1 MERDQRLGD
10 TPQFSETQLHQQEQ
24 AARKAVMRVNAQ
36 RVLRESGLAQMLLDI
51 NRSLLKGRGRFEE
64 YGSTVLFRWGTQST
78 LRHIWVEVQGNTMRF
93 RLRPHRRCQGER
105 PSCDGE
111 YHTFTS
117 VMWSDRAFL
126 WREVKKYY
134 DRPVAESSA
143 D

>member
-64 YGSTVLFRWGTQST
+64 YGSTVLFRWGTQQYCSI
-78 LRHIWVEVQGNTMRF
+78 RKKG
-93 RLRPHRRCQGER
+93 GER
-105 PSCDGE
+105 RQRGCPDGILMPL
-111 YHTFTS
+111 S
-117 VMWSDRAFL
+117 V
-126 WREVKKYY
+126 V
-134 DRPVAESSA
+134 
-143 D
+143 